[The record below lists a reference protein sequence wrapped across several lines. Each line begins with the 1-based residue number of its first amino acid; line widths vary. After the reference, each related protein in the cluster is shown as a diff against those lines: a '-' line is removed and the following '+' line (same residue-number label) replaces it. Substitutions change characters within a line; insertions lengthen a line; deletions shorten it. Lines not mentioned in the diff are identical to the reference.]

1 MIQNKKG
8 ENSCWI
14 EFSPFFMWQVKLVIL
29 RRKFD
34 RLTEANKQATRRII
48 YHLTVRISLTIRRGM
63 VKM

>member
-1 MIQNKKG
+1 MLD
-8 ENSCWI
+8 WI
-14 EFSPFFMWQVKLVIL
+14 FALFYVAGKTGIL

-48 YHLTVRISLTIRRGM
+48 YHLTVRISLTFRRGM